1 MENIDTLNIIL
12 KFRSLRDNIIGSH
25 INKFIQDKSVLI
37 IKTQIIIRRCFLIF
51 KRRTRFTKKPK
62 TYYTLK
68 NRYINREEQS
78 ILVF

>member
-1 MENIDTLNIIL
+1 MENIDTLYIIL
-12 KFRSLRDNIIGSH
+12 KFRSLRDNIICSH
-25 INKFIQDKSVLI
+25 INRFTQDASI
-37 IKTQIIIRRCFLIF
+37 SMIKKQIMIRRLFLIF
-51 KRRTRFTKKPK
+51 KRRTKFTKKPK